1 MAKTDLRKFFKETK
15 QEALK
20 VSWPGRKETMITTV
34 IVFIMMAIMAVI
46 MFFADV
52 AIATGIKIVLGLGA

>member
-20 VSWPGRKETMITTV
+20 VSWPDRKETMITTV